1 MASYGGQLSGARKE
15 PLSVLLFVY
24 LSLFTLS
31 SRDRFLIE
39 SETMLA
45 ASKSV
50 ILSPLPPHLQCWVYL
65 RVQLHHLCMWIM
77 RTWTQILLCAQQALF
92 NSLSPCPNSQGQTLR
107 EVSTFL
113 WVSVSCEPSDA
124 QSRARLVGQKGPFR
138 PGTQEH
144 LCSLSCA
151 WDKSLFVG
159 MRFHHEARV
168 SLLESFL

>member
-1 MASYGGQLSGARKE
+1 MGANFQGPEKN
-15 PLSVLLFVY
+15 LWVFCC

-31 SRDRFLIE
+31 SRDRCLIE

-65 RVQLHHLCMWIM
+65 RVQPYHLCMWIM
-77 RTWTQILLCAQQALF
+77 RTWTQILVCARQALF
-92 NSLSPCPNSQGQTLR
+92 NSQGETLR

-138 PGTQEH
+138 PGSQEH

-151 WDKSLFVG
+151 WHKSLFVG
-159 MRFHHEARV
+159 MRCHHEARV
-168 SLLESFL
+168 SLLKSFL